1 MAKRATRYRAVIG
14 ATAQA
19 RGVEPELLHAVIAAE
34 SGYNPSALSQK
45 GAAGL
50 MQLMPGTAAQYGVTN
65 PRDPAQNLIAGE
77 RHLRYLLGIFDNDLK
92 LALAAYNAGE
102 HAVWQHGNCIPPYP
116 ETRAYVRR
124 ALAYYHQHLLSSLL
138 PQSL

>member
-1 MAKRATRYRAVIG
+1 MAKRATRYRAVVR

-19 RGVEPELLHAVIAAE
+19 KGVEPELLHAVIAAE

-45 GAAGL
+45 GAVGL

-65 PRDPAQNLIAGE
+65 PSDPAQNLNAGA
-77 RHLRYLLGIFDNDLK
+77 RHLRYLLGKFDNDMT

-102 HAVWQHGNCIPPYP
+102 QAVSQYGNRIPPYP
-116 ETRAYVRR
+116 ETRAYVQRV
-124 ALAYYHQHLLSSLL
+124 LAYYNQHLL
-138 PQSL
+138 